1 MKTKKNLKIKQRTIT
16 AEDLLKLRGLTVLR
30 DENRKEHNRIVKA
43 IAEVVKEEAEEGCDD
58 YYGHVSDYMWD
69 DGGVGVLLKNLD
81 IKVIKNGY
89 TIKNIK

>member
-1 MKTKKNLKIKQRTIT
+1 MKTKKSKTRQRTIT

-30 DENRKEHNRIVKA
+30 DECNKQHRLIERS
-43 IAEVVKEEAEEGCDD
+43 IAEVVKEEAEKGCED

-69 DGGVGVLLKNLD
+69 DEGVEVLLKNLD

-89 TIKNIK
+89 IIKNIK